1 MTFVLCDLA
10 DLTNCTGDVCCDP
23 FTMCSCTL
31 GVVTEVEGRI
41 ASTLK
46 EQDFDA
52 ASEILSRMKYYQ
64 TILDSI
70 DDKLHAKYDKSE

>member
-1 MTFVLCDLA
+1 M
-10 DLTNCTGDVCCDP
+10 
-23 FTMCSCTL
+23 
-31 GVVTEVEGRI
+31 EGRI

-52 ASEILSRMKYYQ
+52 ASEILSQMNYYQ

-70 DDKLHAKYDKSE
+70 NDKLHVKYDKSE

>member
-1 MTFVLCDLA
+1 
-10 DLTNCTGDVCCDP
+10 
-23 FTMCSCTL
+23 MCSCTL
-31 GVVTEVEGRI
+31 DVVTEMEGRI

-52 ASEILSRMKYYQ
+52 ASEILSQMKYYQ

-70 DDKLHAKYDKSE
+70 NDKLHVKYDKS